1 MLKMVDG
8 TGIIGVDMVCP
19 LGGAVSPPQP
29 PNYDNVEMEGV
40 GSLMLPNSLKAP
52 LERLELIGNSVQGE
66 NPAPDNPK
74 EIKNAG
80 RKSKNLFNIADLIVG
95 HVQKDGTIN
104 EKETFYRSVILDV
117 PEDGKYRISFNS
129 NNDYTMLYFSEA
141 YINGVYSQP
150 YVRVHAGNSNSLISL
165 KKGKNILSFS
175 TYNNNTQVDFPKD
188 HNIIIA
194 AESETLDYE
203 PYGYFFDV
211 KVTGKNLI
219 KTSPILPKRWSNNID
234 NHVIEYITLKPHT
247 TYTLAMEE
255 DTKYVNDLRVRIFSK
270 NDMTR
275 WLAEILGASEN
286 KKKFTTKD
294 DVECVLC
301 VYHLLDYKGDVKQLQ
316 LVEGD
321 ISTPYEPYTEQ
332 TVQIALDEPLRG
344 IGEYKDTITKDGVVR
359 KIKRIVFDGSED
371 EKWALSND
379 PLNVTTNRFIIRMNI
394 INTYYKMLTM
404 CNKMAWKNIN
414 QVDVVGQTTHGVNFY
429 ITLPKD
435 LAPDLQTFRT
445 WLSQNPLTVD
455 YVLAEPVTEL
465 LPESVQDQLSAL
477 HSENGT
483 THVFVESGEVPCG
496 IKLTYRKEK

>member
-19 LGGAVSPPQP
+19 LGVTVSPPQP
-29 PNYDNVEMEGV
+29 PNYDKVEMEGV

-52 LERLELIGNSVQGE
+52 LERLELIGNSTQGE
-66 NPAPDNPK
+66 NPAPDNPQ
-74 EIKNAG
+74 EIKSAG
-80 RKSKNLFNIADLIVG
+80 KWNEEK
-95 HVQKDGTIN
+95 QK
-104 EKETFYRSVILDV
+104 
-117 PEDGKYRISFNS
+117 
-129 NNDYTMLYFSEA
+129 
-141 YINGVYSQP
+141 
-150 YVRVHAGNSNSLISL
+150 
-165 KKGKNILSFS
+165 
-175 TYNNNTQVDFPKD
+175 
-188 HNIIIA
+188 
-194 AESETLDYE
+194 YE
-203 PYGYFFDV
+203 IDV

-255 DTKYVNDLRVRIFSK
+255 DTNYVNDLRVRIFNK

-275 WLAEILGASEN
+275 WLVELLGSSEN

-294 DVECVLC
+294 DAECVLC
-301 VYHLLDYKGDVKQLQ
+301 VYHLLDYKGDVKHLQ

-332 TVQIALDEPLRG
+332 SMQIALDEPLRG
-344 IGEYKDTITKDGVVR
+344 IGEYKDTITKDGAVR

-379 PLNVTTNRFIIRMNI
+379 PLNVTTNRFVIRMNI
-394 INTYYKMLTM
+394 INAYYKMLTM
-404 CNKMAWKNIN
+404 CNEMAWKHMN

-455 YVLAEPVTEL
+455 YVLAEPVTEP
-465 LPESVQDQLSAL
+465 LPESVQQQLQAL

-483 THVFVESGEVPCG
+483 THVFVDSGEVPCG
-496 IKLTYRKEK
+496 IKLTYRKEI

>member
-1 MLKMVDG
+1 MIRRRTITSYVWNSVSGNKMV
-8 TGIIGVDMVCP
+8 ILSNCIR
-19 LGGAVSPPQP
+19 
-29 PNYDNVEMEGV
+29 NFFR
-40 GSLMLPNSLKAP
+40 KF
-52 LERLELIGNSVQGE
+52 ELLGNSTQGE
-66 NPAPDNPK
+66 NPAPDNPQ

-321 ISTPYEPYTEQ
+321 ISTLYEPYTEQ
-332 TVQIALDEPLRG
+332 SVQIILDEPLRG
-344 IGEYKDTITKDGVVR
+344 IGKYKDTITKDGVAR
-359 KIKRIVFDGSED
+359 RIKQITVD
-371 EKWALSND
+371 EKSNPIFYKEDKNTFGYLVKVPDATQTNYIYSVISDRFVKTQYIDSND
-379 PLNVTTNRFIIRMNI
+379 TNGVVTLFGKQIIFRVSKEIANSIDALKEWLANNNI
-394 INTYYKMLTM
+394 
-404 CNKMAWKNIN
+404 
-414 QVDVVGQTTHGVNFY
+414 
-429 ITLPKD
+429 
-435 LAPDLQTFRT
+435 TF
-445 WLSQNPLTVD
+445 N
-455 YVLAEPVTEL
+455 YVLETPITEP
-465 LPESVQDQLSAL
+465 LPESVQQQLQAL

-483 THVFVESGEVPCG
+483 THVFVDSGEVETG
-496 IKLTYRKEK
+496 INIEYKYKS

>member
-1 MLKMVDG
+1 MIRRRTITSYVWNSVSGNKMV
-8 TGIIGVDMVCP
+8 ILSNCIR
-19 LGGAVSPPQP
+19 
-29 PNYDNVEMEGV
+29 NFFR
-40 GSLMLPNSLKAP
+40 KF
-52 LERLELIGNSVQGE
+52 ELLGNSVQGE
-66 NPAPDNPK
+66 NPTPDNPQ
-74 EIKNAG
+74 EIKSAG
-80 RKSKNLFNIADLIVG
+80 RKSKNLFNIADLRVG
-95 HVQKDGTIN
+95 QVQKDGAIN
-104 EKETFYRSVILDV
+104 EKQIYYRTVILDV
-117 PEDGKYRISFNS
+117 PQDGKYRITFNS
-129 NNDYTMLYFSEA
+129 NDDYTMLYFTEA
-141 YINGVYSQP
+141 YANGAYLQP
-150 YVRVHAGNSNSLISL
+150 YLRVHAGSPNYYITLA
-165 KKGKNILSFS
+165 KGKNILSFS
-175 TYNNNTQVDFPKD
+175 THTASEKIVFTTD
-188 HNIIIA
+188 HNIMIA

-344 IGEYKDTITKDGVVR
+344 IGEYKDVLTKDGVVR
-359 KIKRIVFDGSED
+359 RIKRIVFDGSED
-371 EKWALSND
+371 EKWGIGIERE
-379 PLNVTTNRFIIRMNI
+379 NVIDFVSTQFSDATK
-394 INTYYKMLTM
+394 INEHQRSMMDKLKWSSGVWGRDEIGQDMFARILR
-404 CNKMAWKNIN
+404 IN
-414 QVDVVGQTTHGVNFY
+414 M
-429 ITLPKD
+429 PKT
-435 LAPDLQTFRT
+435 LAPDLQTFKT
-445 WLSQNPLTVD
+445 WLSQNPLIVD
-455 YVLAEPVTEL
+455 YVLAEPVTEP
-465 LPESVQDQLSAL
+465 LPESVQAQLAAL

-483 THVFVESGEVPCG
+483 THVLVDSGEVECG
-496 IKLTYRKEK
+496 INIEYKYKS